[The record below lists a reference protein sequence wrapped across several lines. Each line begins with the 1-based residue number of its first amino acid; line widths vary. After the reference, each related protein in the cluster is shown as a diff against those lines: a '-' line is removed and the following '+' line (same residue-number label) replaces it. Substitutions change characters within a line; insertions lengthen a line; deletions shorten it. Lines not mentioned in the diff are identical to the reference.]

1 MANTLTGLIPDFYKS
16 FQIVSRELVGFI
28 PAVTL
33 DADAARAAVGQNITD
48 YKTRSAS
55 AVDIVPGMEVP
66 DAGDQT
72 VDPAQ
77 FTITKSR
84 MVPIRWTGEEERALA
99 AGHTASAIRV
109 KQIAQAM
116 RTLTNEIEADVAG
129 LYTKA
134 SRAYGTPAQVPFGT
148 AGDYSDA
155 AQVLKIL
162 QDNGAPQSEMSLVLN
177 TAAGANIRGKQA
189 DADKVG
195 TTNIL
200 RQGVLDNRHGFML
213 RESAQVAT
221 HTAGTA
227 AATATT
233 NAAGYAVGAKTITLA
248 SAGTGTLV
256 AGDVITF
263 AGDANKYVVASGDAD
278 VSNGGTITLAAPG
291 LRKALPASATA
302 ITVVAGGPRMLAF
315 PRSALVL
322 ATRLPSLPASGDKA
336 VDRMTVTDPVSGIS
350 FEVAMYPGFRQ
361 MTWTIGAAWGVY
373 AANPEHV
380 AVLIG

>member
-33 DADAARAAVGQNITD
+33 DPDSARAAVGQNITD
-48 YKTRSAS
+48 FKTRAAA

-84 MVPIRWTGEEERALA
+84 MVQIRWTGEEERALSQ
-99 AGHTASAIRV
+99 GHTASAIRV

-116 RTLTNEIEADVAG
+116 RTLTNEMEADVAG
-129 LYTKA
+129 LYTRA
-134 SRAYGTPAQVPFGT
+134 SRAYGTPGTTPFGT

-155 AQVLKIL
+155 AQVLKIM
-162 QDNGAPQSEMSLVLN
+162 QDNGAPLSEMSLVLN

-189 DADKVG
+189 DVDKVG
-195 TTNIL
+195 TANIL
-200 RQGVLDNRHGFML
+200 RQGVLDDRHGFML
-213 RESAQVAT
+213 RESAQVKT
-221 HTAGTA
+221 HTKGTA
-227 AATATT
+227 SGATT
-233 NAAGYAVGAKTITLA
+233 NAAGYAVGARVITLA
-248 SAGTGTLV
+248 AAGTGTIV

-263 AGDANKYVVASGDAD
+263 AGDSNKYVVASGDANVAD
-278 VSNGGTITLAAPG
+278 GGTLTLAAPG
-291 LRKALPASATA
+291 LMQAIPAAATA
-302 ITVVAGGPRMLAF
+302 ITVVGGGPRMLAF

-322 ATRLPSLPASGDKA
+322 ATRLPSLPADGDKA
-336 VDRMTVTDPVSGIS
+336 VDRTTITDPVSGIS

-361 MTWTIGAAWGVY
+361 MNWTIGAAWGVY
-373 AANPEHV
+373 CANPEHV
-380 AVLIG
+380 ATLLG

>member
-33 DADAARAAVGQNITD
+33 DPDAARAAVGQQIKD
-48 YKTRSAS
+48 YKTRTAA

-84 MVPIRWTGEEERALA
+84 MVQIRWTGEEERALA

-116 RTLTNEIEADVAG
+116 RTLTNEMEADLAG
-129 LYTKA
+129 LYTRA
-134 SRAYGTPAQVPFGT
+134 SRAYGTPGTTPFGT

-195 TTNIL
+195 TANIL
-200 RQGVLDNRHGFML
+200 RQGVLDDRHGFML
-213 RESAQVAT
+213 RESAQVRT
-221 HTAGTA
+221 HTKGTA
-227 AATATT
+227 SGATT
-233 NAAGYAVGAKTITLA
+233 NAAGYAVGATTITLA
-248 SAGTGTLV
+248 AAGTGTIV

-263 AGDANKYVVASGDAD
+263 AGDVNKYIVAAGDTNVAD
-278 VSNGGTITLAAPG
+278 GGTITLAAPG
-291 LRKALPASATA
+291 LMQAIPAAATA
-302 ITVVAGGPRMLAF
+302 ITVVNGGPRMLAF

-322 ATRLPSLPASGDKA
+322 ATRLPSLPADGDKA

-361 MTWTIGAAWGVY
+361 MNWTIGAAWGVY

-380 AVLIG
+380 ACLLG

>member
-33 DADAARAAVGQNITD
+33 DPDSARAAVGQPILD
-48 YKTRSAS
+48 FKTRSAT
-55 AVDIVPGMEVP
+55 AMDIVPGLDVP

-84 MVPIRWTGEEERALA
+84 MVPIRWTGEEERAMA
-99 AGHTASAIRV
+99 TGHTASMIRI
-109 KQIAQAM
+109 KQITQAM

-134 SRAYGTPAQVPFGT
+134 SRAYGTPGTTPFGT

-162 QDNGAPQSEMSLVLN
+162 QDNGAPTSEMSLVLN

-200 RQGVLDNRHGFML
+200 RQGVLDDRHGFML
-213 RESAQVAT
+213 RESAQVKT
-221 HTAGTA
+221 HTKGTA
-227 AATATT
+227 AGATT
-233 NAAGYAVGAKTITLA
+233 NATGYAKGATVITLA
-248 SAGTGTLV
+248 LAGTGTIV
-256 AGDVITF
+256 EGDAITF
-263 AGDANKYVVASGDAD
+263 AGDPNQYLVTVGDTSVAD
-278 VSNGGTITLAAPG
+278 GGTITLAAPG
-291 LRKALPASATA
+291 LRQAIPASATA
-302 ITVVAGGPRMLAF
+302 ITVVNGGPRMLAF

-322 ATRLPSLPASGDKA
+322 ATRLPSLPSDGDRA
-336 VDRMTVTDPVSGIS
+336 DDRMTITDPVSGIS
-350 FEVAMYPGFRQ
+350 FEVARYSQFRQ
-361 MTWTIGAAWGVY
+361 NTWTIGAAWGVY

-380 AVLIG
+380 ATLLG

>member
-1 MANTLTGLIPDFYKS
+1 MPNTLTGLIPDFYKS

-33 DADAARAAVGQNITD
+33 DPDSARAAVGQPIID

-55 AVDIVPGMEVP
+55 AVDIVAGMEVP

-84 MVPIRWTGEEERALA
+84 MVPIRWTGEEERAMA
-99 AGHTASAIRV
+99 TGHTASAIRV

-116 RTLTNEIEADVAG
+116 RTLTNEIETDVAG
-129 LYTKA
+129 LYTRA
-134 SRAYGTPAQVPFGT
+134 SRAYGTPGTVPFGT

-155 AQVLKIL
+155 AQVLKVL
-162 QDNGAPQSEMSLVLN
+162 QDNGAPQTEMSLVLN

-189 DADKVG
+189 DVDKVG
-195 TTNIL
+195 TANIL
-200 RQGVLDNRHGFML
+200 RQGVLDDRHGFML
-213 RESAQVAT
+213 RESAKVAT
-221 HTAGTA
+221 HTKGTGA
-227 AATATT
+227 SATT
-233 NAAGYAVGAKTITLA
+233 NNAGYAVGATVITLA
-248 SAGTGTLV
+248 SAGTGTIV

-263 AGDANKYVVASGDAD
+263 AGDANKYIVASGDTNVAD
-278 VSNGGTITLAAPG
+278 GGTITLAAPG
-291 LRKALPASATA
+291 LMQAIAASATA
-302 ITVVAGGPRMLAF
+302 ITVVNGGPRMLAF

-322 ATRLPSLPASGDKA
+322 ATRLPSLPSNGDKA

-380 AVLIG
+380 ATLLG